1 MGTLLQDNTETGVVD
16 VNCAST
22 DPSGSGNRYYN
33 FCSYHLDL
41 PLLNSFS
48 TLEDLHRTCFSVP
61 PNTIGALIAREFE
74 QRSDLPGVIVC
85 QDSNLLAMIS
95 RRVFLERLSQPYGIE
110 LFLKRPI
117 EVFLSIATINAPLI
131 LPETERIDRSAHI
144 ALQRTV
150 PQIYEPIVVKGSDG
164 SFSLLDFQK
173 LILAQSQILSLQR
186 DELTQQSQQIEVL
199 NSQLSWQANHDPLT
213 HLINRRA
220 FEQHI
225 EAALQDLLEHG
236 GSHVF
241 CYIDLDRFKVIND
254 TCGHIAGDELL
265 KQVANLMQNSIR
277 RTDIVGRLGGD
288 EFALLL
294 HQCSLDDGIYLSN
307 FLRQNLENLRFVWDE
322 KIFRIGASIGL
333 VLMDDPGVDLKELL
347 KAADSACYMAKNRGR
362 NRIYIY
368 EANDGELLKQ
378 RTTVNSLTE
387 LQRAIDENRLC
398 LYSQP
403 VISLAIPDTQHCQL
417 TVSNTDISSTDI
429 SSTGISST
437 DISNTNDRA
446 SDQYSIAAY
455 EVLLR
460 VKDDEGNIL
469 LPSPFLVAAERYKLM
484 HQIDRWVIQNLFH
497 YLAQIEASECA
508 LYMINLSG
516 ETLRDEE
523 FPRFVQQQMTIQGI
537 SPHIL
542 CFEIT
547 ETVAITNFSQAEQF
561 IRYLRGLGCHF
572 ALDDFGSGMSSFT
585 YLKHFAVDFLKI
597 DAMFVRDITKDSVD
611 LSIVKAIHDV
621 GHSIGL
627 KTIAEGIE
635 DLETLTVLKSLEVE
649 YAQGFAIAHPQPLGT
664 DILA

>member
-1 MGTLLQDNTETGVVD
+1 MGTLLQDNTEAD
-16 VNCAST
+16 ILNVNYVST
-22 DPSGSGNRYYN
+22 DPSCHSYYN
-33 FCSYHLDL
+33 SCSYYLDL

-48 TLEDLHRTCFSVP
+48 TLENLNRAYFTVP
-61 PNTIGALIAREFE
+61 PDTIGALIAREFE
-74 QRSDLPGVIVC
+74 QQADLPGVIVC
-85 QDSNLLAMIS
+85 QNSILLAMIS

-117 EVFLSIATINAPLI
+117 EVFLSIATINAPLV

-144 ALQRTV
+144 ALQRTI

-173 LILAQSQILSLQR
+173 LILAQSQLLSLQR
-186 DELTQQSQQIEVL
+186 DELTQKSQQIEVL

-220 FEQHI
+220 FEQQI
-225 EAALQDLLEHG
+225 EAALQNLLEQGVPHIL
-236 GSHVF
+236 

-254 TCGHIAGDELL
+254 SCGHIAGDELL
-265 KQVANLMQNSIR
+265 KQVASLMQNSIR

-333 VLMDDPGVDLKELL
+333 VIMDDPSVDMKELL
-347 KAADSACYMAKNRGR
+347 KAADSACYMAKNCGR

-387 LQRAIDENRLC
+387 LQRAIEANRLC

-403 VISLAIPDTQHCQL
+403 IISLAAL
-417 TVSNTDISSTDI
+417 TAQDAQESELTISRP
-429 SSTGISST
+429 
-437 DISNTNDRA
+437 NDRVSDRV

-455 EVLLR
+455 EIFLR
-460 VKDDEGNIL
+460 VKDDEGHIL

-497 YLAQIEASECA
+497 YLGQIKSPECA

-523 FPRFVQQQMTIQGI
+523 FPRFVQQQMEMQGI

-547 ETVAITNFSQAEQF
+547 ETVAITNFSQAEKF
-561 IRYLRGLGCHF
+561 IRHLRGLGCHF

-597 DAMFVRDITKDSVD
+597 DAMFVRDIARDSVD
-611 LSIVKAIHDV
+611 LSIVKAIHEV

-635 DLETLTVLKSLEVE
+635 DLEALSVLKSLNVE
-649 YAQGFAIAHPQPLGT
+649 YAQGFAIAHPQALGSV
-664 DILA
+664 L